1 LILLILVCLIVLL
14 LVAGN
19 RIFADWFVRTL
30 EGRYL
35 QLDPLAGKPIGQAVL
50 LGGATGETEA
60 GGLQVNENGD
70 RVVMAARL
78 YHCGV
83 VRKLFCSGARSNS
96 RNRFA
101 TDEAEQSR
109 RLLEELGVPA
119 SAIELI
125 GGCNTSEEMSAIAKV
140 VAGQQVGLISSA
152 WHLPRVMRLA
162 NAANIE
168 AIPIPCGFLSNLSRP
183 RSWRSILLDFV
194 PNHRA
199 LMMNTYAAKEHL
211 AMLLRR

>member
-1 LILLILVCLIVLL
+1 MILLILVCLVVLL

-19 RIFADWFVRTL
+19 RVFADWFVRTL

-35 QLDPLAGKPIGQAVL
+35 QLDPFAGEPIGQAVL

-78 YHCGV
+78 YHRGFV
-83 VRKLFCSGARSNS
+83 QKLFCSGVRCKS

-101 TDEAEQSR
+101 SDEAEQSK
-109 RLLEELGVPA
+109 RLLEDLGVPA

-125 GGCNTSEEMSAIAKV
+125 GGLNTSEEMIAVAKV
-140 VAGQQVGLISSA
+140 VAGQPIGIITSA
-152 WHLPRVMRLA
+152 WHLPRVLRLA
-162 NAANIE
+162 KAVDIDAT
-168 AIPIPCGFLSNLSRP
+168 PIPCGFLSNLSRP
-183 RSWRSILLDFV
+183 RSWRAISLDFV

-199 LMMNTYAAKEHL
+199 MMMNTYAAKEHL
-211 AMLLRR
+211 AMLLSR